1 VISETNL
8 QIHTRVGNAYQ
19 NWMHT
24 AQTLFAASKVLKREH
39 KRAYAALRGSGK
51 AAIEML
57 TVWTQPMLTAFGI
70 ECLIKAIWLKQGNQ
84 LASNGKYV
92 PMIPNERHRLV
103 PLCRAAGIALDS
115 READALER
123 MSDIARSIG
132 RYPIGRRAR
141 ENKSVSWSSRDDD
154 IIKNLIVK
162 LKAQL
167 RQCPKAD

>member
-1 VISETNL
+1 
-8 QIHTRVGNAYQ
+8 
-19 NWMHT
+19 MHT

-39 KRAYAALRGSGK
+39 ERAWAALRGTGK
-51 AAIEML
+51 APIETF

-115 READALER
+115 RETDALER
-123 MSDIARSIG
+123 MSDIAGSIG

-141 ENKSVSWSSRDDD
+141 QNKSITWSWKDDD
-154 IIKNLIVK
+154 IIESLIVK
-162 LKAQL
+162 LKTQV
-167 RQCPKAD
+167 RQRSAGG